1 MFGGAPRGHR
11 AVRKH
16 VKTLA
21 KLLAG
26 LLGLVLVL
34 VVVFVLCFDWIARH
48 VMQTALGKLTGSEVR
63 IGSVEYG
70 MYRGTLRISGLV
82 VGNPPGFGGTPLIDM
97 PELYLESDPSAS
109 TTNGVRFKQARIHLA
124 EVSIVVDA
132 QGRTNIHSLGW
143 NLEELQ
149 KRKAKKGSGSTVKFG
164 GIDELTVS
172 LGKLT
177 SIDLRPPARTNTIV
191 LGLRDE
197 KLRNVRSVAD
207 LTPLLFKL
215 VLGGAFNA
223 LAPGRF

>member
-1 MFGGAPRGHR
+1 M
-11 AVRKH
+11 KS
-16 VKTLA
+16 LA
-21 KLLAG
+21 KTVVKVLAG
-26 LLGLVLVL
+26 LLALVLVL
-34 VVVFVLCFDWIARH
+34 VVVFVLCFDWIAKQ
-48 VMQTALGKLTGSEVR
+48 VMQKALGKLTGSEVR
-63 IGSVEYG
+63 ISSVEYG

-82 VGNPPGFGGTPLIDM
+82 VGNPPGFGGTPLLDL
-97 PELYLESDPSAS
+97 PELYLESDPSGA
-109 TTNGVRFKQARIHLA
+109 TTNGVRFKKARIHLA

-149 KRKAKKGSGSTVKFG
+149 KREKTKDSKAMAKFG

-197 KLRNVRSVAD
+197 KLHNVRSLVD

-223 LAPGRF
+223 LSPGRF

>member
-1 MFGGAPRGHR
+1 M
-11 AVRKH
+11 
-16 VKTLA
+16 KTLV
-21 KLLAG
+21 KVLAG
-26 LLGLVLVL
+26 LLGLVLALVL
-34 VVVFVLCFDWIARH
+34 VFALCFDWIAKQ
-48 VMQTALGKLTGSEVR
+48 VMQKALGKLTGSEVR

-70 MYRGTLRISGLV
+70 MNRGTLRISGLV
-82 VGNPPGFGGTPLIDM
+82 VGNPPGFGGTPLLDL
-97 PELYLESDPSAS
+97 PELYLESDPSSAA
-109 TTNGVRFKQARIHLA
+109 TDAVRFKKARIDLA

-149 KRKAKKGSGSTVKFG
+149 KREKAKGSGTTARFG

-207 LTPLLFKL
+207 LTPLLFRL
-215 VLGGAFNA
+215 VLSGAFNA
-223 LAPGRF
+223 LVPGR

>member
-1 MFGGAPRGHR
+1 M
-11 AVRKH
+11 
-16 VKTLA
+16 KTLA
-21 KLLAG
+21 KVLAG
-26 LLGLVLVL
+26 LLGLALVL
-34 VVVFVLCFDWIARH
+34 IVVFVLCFDWIARQ
-48 VMQTALGKLTGSEVR
+48 VMQTALGGLTGSEVR
-63 IGSVEYG
+63 IGRVEYG
-70 MYRGTLRISGLV
+70 MYRGTMRISGLV
-82 VGNPPGFGGTPLIDM
+82 VGNPPGFGGAPLLDL
-97 PELYLESDPSAS
+97 PELYLESDPSSA
-109 TTNGVRFKQARIHLA
+109 TTDSIRFKKARIDLA

-149 KRKAKKGSGSTVKFG
+149 NREKEKGSGATARFG

-172 LGKLT
+172 LGKIT

-197 KLRNVRSVAD
+197 KLRNVRSWAD

-223 LAPGRF
+223 FAPGR